1 VACALAAVR
10 RGWQVPMGFCNMAR
24 WKRLTGEAGGS
35 QVAEFAVV
43 LPIVVMLLFGILW
56 FARAF
61 NIYSTITYAAREG
74 ANAAVV
80 GNAPTCATCGTPP
93 TPPQAAAAAV
103 ARVQEVLQASH
114 IDPGQIQTYIPS
126 PAPTGGACGTM
137 TTTTV
142 SGVKVY
148 SNARLNAATSDPPS
162 CGVIVSFQ
170 YPFTFSNMPFASIN
184 KQTVYLKADAQ
195 MQGEY

>member
-1 VACALAAVR
+1 MKTSNTASRNGRSLDSAA
-10 RGWQVPMGFCNMAR
+10 P
-24 WKRLTGEAGGS
+24 
-35 QVAEFAVV
+35 
-43 LPIVVMLLFGILW
+43 
-56 FARAF
+56 
-61 NIYSTITYAAREG
+61 
-74 ANAAVV
+74 
-80 GNAPTCATCGTPP
+80 
-93 TPPQAAAAAV
+93 AV
-103 ARVQEVLQASH
+103 ARIKDVLRASH
-114 IDPGQIQTYIPS
+114 IDPNQIQGYIPS

-142 SGVKVY
+142 SAIKVY
-148 SNARLNAATSDPPS
+148 SNARLNATTSDPPS

>member
-1 VACALAAVR
+1 
-10 RGWQVPMGFCNMAR
+10 MAR
-24 WKRLTGEAGGS
+24 WKKLAGEASGS

-43 LPIVVMLLFGILW
+43 LPIVVMLLFSILW

-74 ANAAVV
+74 ASLAVV
-80 GNAPTCATCGTPP
+80 GKTASCATCGGTTP
-93 TPPQAAAAAV
+93 TAADVQSKV
-103 ARVQEVLQASH
+103 AQVLQASH
-114 IDPGQIQTYIPS
+114 IDSNQIQAYAPT
-126 PAPTGGACGTM
+126 PAPNAGVCPGGM
-137 TTTTV
+137 TTTN
-142 SGVKVY
+142 SGGVTLY
-148 SNARLNAATSDPPS
+148 RNAQLNLGSSGPPS

-170 YPFTFSNMPFASIN
+170 YPFTFSNMPFVSIN